1 MIGKLKK
8 LRTLKSDLEKAS
20 NEVDLLNRQKI
31 SLDNEIINS
40 QKSIKR
46 LEKIKDEVGRE
57 ISRLRSQKKELFDE
71 AKEIL
76 NSEMESERKAIIDSA
91 RKNEEK
97 IMEAV
102 ANLEKTKKI
111 LEQEII
117 SIEDTIEMESFGLFK
132 PRYDFASSLTYKA
145 ELEGI
150 RNNQKQMI
158 KDNQA
163 TFFSDSW
170 TVDGSLS
177 KGKKMTND
185 NIKQILRSFNNECEA
200 AITKVKYSNLA
211 QIEKRIMKS
220 FEQLNKLNESVRVSI
235 RPGYLDLKLQEL
247 NLAYEYERKKQDEK
261 EELRAQRELERE
273 EKAFQKEIQSK
284 KKIIDKDIT
293 HYKNM
298 VKELEAK
305 LKSATDDKF
314 DIQQQIAQ
322 FEAKM
327 TEKENEKDELDYRKA
342 HAFAGYVYIISNIGA
357 FGEDVFK
364 IGVTRRLEPLERI
377 NELSSASVPFK
388 FDVHAL
394 IFSHEAYQLE
404 NELHQHFNEFRI
416 NKVNNRKEFF
426 KVPLSEIEK
435 KLLEYKEVTID
446 FVKTPDAE
454 EYRQS
459 LPSN

>member
-1 MIGKLKK
+1 MFEKLK
-8 LRTLKSDLEKAS
+8 RLKSLNGDIETAENKLSTIEKQI
-20 NEVDLLNRQKI
+20 D
-31 SLDNEIINS
+31 
-40 QKSIKR
+40 
-46 LEKIKDEVGRE
+46 
-57 ISRLRSQKKELFDE
+57 SRKKELAELTTQTYDKKALIARLRAE
-71 AKEIL
+71 VKKETK
-76 NSEMESERKAIIDSA
+76 NERKKIIESA
-91 RKNEEK
+91 QEKRKQIKKE
-97 IMEAV
+97 V
-102 ANLEKTKKI
+102 AEIRTSKRK

-117 SIEDTIEMESFGLFK
+117 SIEDTLEMESFGLYK

-158 KDNQA
+158 KEKQA

-170 TVDGSLS
+170 TVDGSLA

-220 FEQLNKLNESVRVSI
+220 FEQLNKMNESVRVSI

-247 NLAYEYERKKQDEK
+247 NLAYEYERKKQEEK
-261 EELRAQRELERE
+261 EELRSQRELERE

-284 KKIIDKDIT
+284 KKVIDKDIT
-293 HYKNM
+293 HYQNM
-298 VKELEAK
+298 IKELEAK
-305 LKSATDDKF
+305 LKFATDDNT
-314 DIQQQIAQ
+314 DIQQQIAE

-327 TEKENEKDELDYRKA
+327 TEKENEKEELDYRKA
-342 HAFAGYVYIISNIGA
+342 HAYAGYVYIISNIGA

-404 NELHQHFNEFRI
+404 NELHKHFNEFRI

-435 KLLEYKEVTID
+435 KLLEYKDATID

-459 LPSN
+459 LLGN